1 MMLAAFN
8 RGTSISNMMLKG
20 VTIISI
26 YFQNYDF
33 GAYHWFRLVQS
44 VFM

>member
-1 MMLAAFN
+1 MMSATFN
-8 RGTSISNMMLKG
+8 KGTNICNMMLKG

-26 YFQNYDF
+26 YLQNYDF

-44 VFM
+44 VFI